1 MLKSSDRMMLVLTN
15 GKVNVDCIKK
25 KQKITIRRYWCW
37 GKTFALVP
45 FKKLNDDKIMYNE
58 ALQVVIEI
66 QNKTEDQ
73 IKSKECSKKS
83 QIAKGPTKSTT
94 NAFWLFLDYN
104 STKNWWSWIRFR
116 KLTKFKWIW
125 FRK

>member
-73 IKSKECSKKS
+73 IKSKECSKK
-83 QIAKGPTKSTT
+83 AKLQKDQQKAQRT
-94 NAFWLFLDYN
+94 LFDC
-104 STKNWWSWIRFR
+104 F
-116 KLTKFKWIW
+116 
-125 FRK
+125 